1 MKGINVKKKMLAAA
15 VPLLFVILMIS
26 VAALNILAENNRKI
40 ATFEA
45 EAKAKD
51 ISRIIESYV
60 QDLNIWGALLD
71 EYGEE
76 VIEEDFDELAE
87 DIYGSSSN
95 IRCVQMAPGGVVTYL
110 HPYEGNEEALG
121 HDLFADPAR
130 VEEATLAR
138 ETGDI
143 ILSGPLTLK
152 QGGTGL
158 ISRKPIYSSVSDEP
172 DHFWGFVMVVL
183 DMDMINEQ
191 LGLEQYTYEGYDY
204 RLYREYGEETLIA
217 DESTDQELTDAVEV
231 DVTVPTDI
239 IWKLSV
245 QPKGGWISKGSW
257 IITLLSDI
265 LIFALGMTYIYVYYK
280 KKYNAEKDKAQQK
293 KLAEALTAAEEASRA
308 KSEFLSRMSHDIRTP
323 INGIVGMT
331 GIALRNSRD
340 PERVEDCLHK
350 IDDSSQHLCSLIN
363 DVLDMSRIESGK
375 VSVNEAPFDLNTVAE
390 KCSSIIRGQLVDKKI
405 DFITDFEGIKH
416 SALIGDA
423 MHLERII
430 INILGNSVKF
440 TNEGGKIIFRIEEL
454 ADDEENV
461 LFRMQFQDTGVGM
474 SKEFLPKVFDVF
486 AQDIEQSR
494 TNYQGTGLGMSITKQ
509 FVEMLNGSIEVKSE
523 KNVGTEFTVE
533 LPFVINREVEQEEVQ
548 SQNEF
553 SLADY
558 RILLVEDN
566 ELNAEIAEEIL
577 KDAGADVTV
586 AQNGKIAVD
595 ICAKSEKSYF
605 DLILMDIMMPEM
617 DGLTATRAI
626 RSMER
631 TDMHTIPIIA
641 MTANAFA
648 EDRKAAMEAG
658 MNGYVTKPIDV
669 AALMKEIREIFK
681 KVVGV
686 SA

>member
-1 MKGINVKKKMLAAA
+1 MEKINVKKKMLLA
-15 VPLLFVILMIS
+15 VLPLLLVISVIS
-26 VAALNILAENNRKI
+26 VAIGNIIAENNRKI

-71 EYGEE
+71 EYGED

-87 DIYGSSSN
+87 KIYGSSSN
-95 IRCVQMAPGGVVTYL
+95 IRCVQMAPDGVVTYL
-110 HPYEGNEEALG
+110 HPYEGNEAALG

-138 ETGDI
+138 ETGEV

-152 QGGTGL
+152 QGGKGL

-172 DHFWGFVMVVL
+172 DHFWGFVMIVL
-183 DMDMINEQ
+183 DLDMINEQ
-191 LGLEQYTYEGYDY
+191 LGLEKYAYEGYDY

-217 DESTDQELTDAVEV
+217 TESTDQELTDAVEV
-231 DVTVPTDI
+231 DVAVPTNI
-239 IWKLSV
+239 TWKLSV
-245 QPKGGWISKGSW
+245 QPKGGWVSRGSW
-257 IITLLSDI
+257 IIIFLSDI
-265 LIFALGMTYIYVYYK
+265 LVFVLGMTYIYFYYK
-280 KKYNAEKDKAQQK
+280 KKDNAEKDKAQQNV
-293 KLAEALTAAEEASRA
+293 LAAALTAAEDASHA

-323 INGIVGMT
+323 INGIMGMT
-331 GIALRNSRD
+331 GIALRNTTN

-350 IDDSSQHLCSLIN
+350 IDDSSRHLCSLIN
-363 DVLDMSRIESGK
+363 DVLDMSKIEAGK
-375 VSVNEAPFDLNTVAE
+375 VSVNEAPFNLISVAE
-390 KCSSIIRGQLVDKKI
+390 KCSSIIRGQLIDKKI
-405 DFITDFEGIKH
+405 DFITDFEEIKH

-423 MHLERII
+423 LHLERII

-461 LFRMQFQDTGVGM
+461 LFRMQFSDTGIGM

-486 AQDIEQSR
+486 AQDIKQGR

-509 FVEMLNGSIEVKSE
+509 FVEMLNGKIDVKSE

-533 LPFVINREVEQEEVQ
+533 IPFVINHDVEESGVQ
-548 SQNEF
+548 AQSEF
-553 SLADY
+553 TLAGY
-558 RILLVEDN
+558 KILLVEDN
-566 ELNAEIAEEIL
+566 ELNAEIATEIL
-577 KDAGADVTV
+577 KEAGADITA

-595 ICAKSEKSYF
+595 ICASSEESYF

-626 RSMER
+626 RSMTR
-631 TDMHTIPIIA
+631 TDMQTIPIIA

-669 AALMKEIREIFK
+669 AILIKEIRE
-681 KVVGV
+681 VCM
-686 SA
+686 